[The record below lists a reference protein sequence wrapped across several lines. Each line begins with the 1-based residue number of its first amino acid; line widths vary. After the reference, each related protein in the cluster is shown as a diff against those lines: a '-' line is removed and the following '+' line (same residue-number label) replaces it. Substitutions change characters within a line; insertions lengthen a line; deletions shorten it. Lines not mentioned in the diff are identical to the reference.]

1 MVESERGLA
10 EKVAR
15 EKGGRRENRERR
27 EREFGRGRGRRVG
40 TEKQRFMF
48 GQFAGLGPNAD
59 GGVPAGGADGSAVG
73 TDAQTR
79 DAILVAVKDQLA
91 NTLQGVPDAHP
102 VVAIAGEQNA
112 P

>member
-1 MVESERGLA
+1 M
-10 EKVAR
+10 
-15 EKGGRRENRERR
+15 
-27 EREFGRGRGRRVG
+27 G

-91 NTLQGVPDAHP
+91 NTLQGVPDAHS
-102 VVAIAGEQNA
+102 VVAVAREQNA